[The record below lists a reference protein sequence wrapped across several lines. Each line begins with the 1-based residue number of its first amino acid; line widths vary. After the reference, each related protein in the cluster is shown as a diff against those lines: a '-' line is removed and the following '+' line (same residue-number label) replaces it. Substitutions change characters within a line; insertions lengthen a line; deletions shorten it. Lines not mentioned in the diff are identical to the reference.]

1 MFWTL
6 DQFVTCWFDC
16 SFSSLD
22 YGTYVVDFSQGSL
35 WQSQLPVVVNSV
47 LLGVLLQ
54 RTALNTLNVVDTMA
68 TVESILLGSIFQYI
82 FLLDVFALSFNPAYV
97 VFLLVVVSVE
107 AAVGMLVLLCSVRSG
122 ISVVFVD

>member
-6 DQFVTCWFDC
+6 DQFVTSWFDC
-16 SFSSLD
+16 SLSFFD
-22 YGTYVVDFSQGSL
+22 CGTYVVDFSQGTL

-47 LLGVLLQ
+47 FLGILLQ

-82 FLLDVFALSFNPAYV
+82 FLLDTFALSYNPAYV
-97 VFLLVVVSVE
+97 VFLLVAVSVE
-107 AAVGMLVLLCSVRSG
+107 AAVGMLVLLCSVRAG
-122 ISVVFVD
+122 ISVIFLE

>member
-6 DQFVTCWFDC
+6 DQFVACWFDC
-16 SFSSLD
+16 NFASFD
-22 YGTYVVDFSQGSL
+22 CGTYVVDFSQGSL

-82 FLLDVFALSFNPAYV
+82 FLLDVFSLSFNPAYA
-97 VFLLVVVSVE
+97 VFLLVAVSVE
-107 AAVGMLVLLCSVRSG
+107 AAVGMLVLLCAVRAG
-122 ISVVFVD
+122 ISVVFVE